1 MAPTDGK
8 TPVMTN
14 EDQSAETGFSLDDVV
29 GYRLKRAYMVIN
41 DDYKSDP
48 NLERLTTREFT
59 VLALV
64 DAQDEVSQSDIARK
78 LGIERSGMV
87 KLIDGLEAKGYLER
101 RPHPSDR
108 RVYQLKLSCSGGEC
122 LRTHHEAV
130 RSHEDRILD
139 ALSDDERAS
148 LLSLLRKVQHGA

>member
-1 MAPTDGK
+1 MSDKEQT
-8 TPVMTN
+8 
-14 EDQSAETGFSLDDVV
+14 SETGFSLDDVV

-41 DDYKSDP
+41 DDYRSDP
-48 NLERLTTREFT
+48 SLERLTTREFT

-108 RVYQLKLSCSGGEC
+108 RVYQLKLPRSGGEC
-122 LRTHHEAV
+122 LRIHHEAV
-130 RSHEDRILD
+130 RGHEDRILA

-148 LLSLLRKVQHGA
+148 LLSLLRKIQRGA

>member
-1 MAPTDGK
+1 
-8 TPVMTN
+8 MTN
-14 EDQSAETGFSLDDVV
+14 EDQSSEDGFSLDDVV

-48 NLERLTTREFT
+48 GLERLTTREFT

-108 RVYQLKLSCSGGEC
+108 RVYQLKLTRSGGEC
-122 LRTHHEAV
+122 LRIHHEAV
-130 RSHEDRILD
+130 RGHEDRILA

-148 LLSLLRKVQHGA
+148 LLSLLRKIQRGA